1 VRGLLSDDRRGGRG
15 YTLEFQDGRDPLQQ
29 GGARQ
34 CRESIGDRQ
43 GSCEIGDASV
53 LDESERQV
61 FGVVEVIQDLVVRG
75 TDFVTS

>member
-1 VRGLLSDDRRGGRG
+1 MRGLLSDDRRGGRG

-75 TDFVTS
+75 TDFVTL

>member
-1 VRGLLSDDRRGGRG
+1 MDATQRGPGLRLGVPRLS
-15 YTLEFQDGRDPLQQ
+15 GRDPLQQ